1 MEQYFDFLVYLLS
14 YYLIFLYSKFR
25 KFQDIQI
32 YSKGKSEY
40 KIRKTLTL
48 RIQKINNQETFKKN
62 REDLGPLF
70 LLIQKISY

>member
-48 RIQKINNQETFKKN
+48 RIQKINRF
-62 REDLGPLF
+62 
-70 LLIQKISY
+70 